1 MTINYLDSKRIQM
14 IAGSDALGSAVDGT
28 NSSTATNVSTPINGQ
43 TSVEFGNNEYAN
55 SMGTTSSFSTLVGSN
70 WSVSFWLHYAGVGN
84 NGWGA
89 GSAGS
94 GNLGTLLTTG
104 QISNTGNGFVIGL
117 DDNNQEK
124 FYLLIASGQGTS
136 GRSFDDVFTDAIAL
150 ASDKWHHYVFN
161 FDNTS
166 DELKIYRDGSLVQ
179 TIAYDNTVPTPSAT
193 TTSAFT
199 MGRQGEM
206 DQRYFIGEMADV
218 GIFNRNLTTTE
229 ISYLFNSFDPDSA
242 TSSSN
247 TGKSISTMSSSSG
260 LLTNYKLDDV
270 NYTNSAV
277 APTKPTNVQDNSI
290 LVEKDTGIRYFSTKA
305 EIAPTTTANFTG
317 SANDHVDIPV
327 SVAMKSF
334 TNGSVAFWMYV
345 NSTTP
350 NSGDNV
356 AFSVSDTTSGS
367 KEWVIG
373 YYGSTDKI
381 SLLSRTSSS
390 SKVLEYKAGTLTKDK
405 WYHIVYT
412 NNTSTGNKLYID
424 GVLTTPSYT
433 AGSASTNCFFNG
445 LNINTSTLGAN
456 KDSGGY
462 QWALDGNLQQ
472 VLLYNKTLTQSEVN
486 SLYNGGYYNQFP
498 DSINL
503 VRNYELDTNV
513 NNSQAPWNNGTAT
526 GITYTS
532 LSIPN
537 RPYTWN
543 MQPISVDFQSNPLT
557 SSSTKVFYN
566 HKTHKIDYNLSGTE
580 VHVGARGTIDLQELN
595 GGALSSSWVL
605 DFDIND
611 TGVIMTSDGRLSTNI
626 GVSTLNVNNSS
637 DTAVGAFVGLHADI
651 DDDNTSRGAY
661 GICAYST
668 GTEHNPNS
676 HITPFETI
684 NQNQHWYVRL
694 IKDGV
699 ADTFKAEFYANSERI
714 GTPLS
719 ATVTG
724 VTWDTPRYFGVFDDH
739 DLGGT
744 NSHVGNIGQI
754 ALYNGVTTVN

>member
-1 MTINYLDSKRIQM
+1 MTIEYKDSKRISALSSDYTLGTNNGT
-14 IAGSDALGSAVDGT
+14 IFANWDYILYGGSAEFDGSNDNIKFGDNTDWNFIHNGGSWTASFWMKPDATNDRMVFNTNATTNTNIGVQCIITSVGNLRTRIGNGSGDWVTVTHGSFSVNTWYFVVITFDGTTLSVKSSSYGGSLSSATTGTASGSASSANSLSPMTLGSA
-28 NSSTATNVSTPINGQ
+28 S
-43 TSVEFGNNEYAN
+43 
-55 SMGTTSSFSTLVGSN
+55 
-70 WSVSFWLHYAGVGN
+70 
-84 NGWGA
+84 
-89 GSAGS
+89 
-94 GNLGTLLTTG
+94 
-104 QISNTGNGFVIGL
+104 
-117 DDNNQEK
+117 DNNTTYPFDGHINVFMIWDRVLTSAEINTL
-124 FYLLIASGQGTS
+124 YGGGTGSTSYSESGLVLRTCLQITGES
-136 GRSFDDVFTDAIAL
+136 L
-150 ASDKWHHYVFN
+150 QW
-161 FDNTS
+161 FDNQ
-166 DELKIYRDGSLVQ
+166 V
-179 TIAYDNTVPTPSAT
+179 V
-193 TTSAFT
+193 
-199 MGRQGEM
+199 
-206 DQRYFIGEMADV
+206 
-218 GIFNRNLTTTE
+218 
-229 ISYLFNSFDPDSA
+229 
-242 TSSSN
+242 
-247 TGKSISTMSSSSG
+247 
-260 LLTNYKLDDV
+260 
-270 NYTNSAV
+270 
-277 APTKPTNVQDNSI
+277 KPTNVQDNSI

-367 KEWVIG
+367 KEWIIG
-373 YYGSTDKI
+373 YYGSTNKI

-390 SKVLEYKAGTLTKDK
+390 SKVLEYQAGTLTKDK

-513 NNSQAPWNNGTAT
+513 NNSQAPWDNGTAT

-566 HKTHKIDYNLSGTE
+566 HKTHKIDYDLSGTE

-668 GTEHNPNS
+668 GTGHNPNS